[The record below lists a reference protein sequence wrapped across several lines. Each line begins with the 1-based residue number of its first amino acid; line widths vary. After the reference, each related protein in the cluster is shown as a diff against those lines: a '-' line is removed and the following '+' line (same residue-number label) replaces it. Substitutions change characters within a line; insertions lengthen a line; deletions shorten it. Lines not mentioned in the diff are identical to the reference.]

1 MPDPEQYFLKLIDK
15 AIADDP
21 SLVVPADED
30 QLKRLAD
37 LLELDAVWQGGEATQ
52 CDLPAP

>member
-1 MPDPEQYFLKLIDK
+1 MPDPEQYFLKLIDN
-15 AIADDP
+15 AITDDP